1 MLADIEAPLTQPQ
14 TVNARPVPA
23 QSLLGPEK
31 LKLLYTAMLRL
42 RLLSDRKHS
51 GGRNRGQSP
60 RMQEASIVG
69 STIDLG
75 SHDIVVAPIGE
86 LFAGLIDATSA
97 RAVADSPGQMQAV
110 TTQQPRESVATLLQ
124 HANAAER
131 IALAAGAA
139 FGGNGS
145 TPSRV
150 VVVFS
155 DDEGLLEA
163 HESLQLALAHR
174 LPVICVQQA
183 SQTKKN
189 RRRTGRKESHKIL
202 TIPVDQ
208 SDVLAVYRVA
218 SESIDK
224 ARRGVG
230 PTIIQCVQPSREVK
244 DPIEF
249 LEMHLRK
256 KNLWSDELK
265 REVEEAVG
273 LRLSRPTSEMSSP
286 KRR

>member
-14 TVNARPVPA
+14 TVNARPVPK

-31 LKLLYTAMLRL
+31 LKLFYASMLQL
-42 RLLSDRKHS
+42 RLLSNRRHS
-51 GGRNRGQSP
+51 GGRNRNHNP
-60 RMQEASIVG
+60 RLQEASIVG

-75 SHDIVVAPIGE
+75 SHDIVVAPVGE
-86 LFAGLIDATSA
+86 LFGLIDGTSA
-97 RAVADSPGQMQAV
+97 RAVADSPVQMQSV
-110 TTQQPRESVATLLQ
+110 TTQKPQESAATLLQ

-131 IALAAGAA
+131 ITLAAGAA
-139 FGGNGS
+139 FAGNGA
-145 TPSRV
+145 TRSRV
-150 VVVFS
+150 VVAFS
-155 DDEGLLEA
+155 DDEGLREA
-163 HESLQLALAHR
+163 RESLQLAFAHR

-183 SQTKKN
+183 SQAKKHV
-189 RRRTGRKESHKIL
+189 RRIGRKESHPVL

-230 PTIIQCVQPSREVK
+230 PTIIQCLQLSRQVR

-249 LEMHLRK
+249 LEQHLRN

-273 LRLSRPTSEMSSP
+273 STLSRSTRKVNSH
-286 KRR
+286 KRG